1 MTTKQGSNGRKSKKA
16 VRGGGTVKARLE
28 FIDLGDREAPELRLA
43 VRGPDGKKKELK
55 ADAAGAYALPKDLVG
70 KGARLEIRSKT
81 GEDVRSFR
89 YDGFVESVAATG
101 VYEFGEVVWG
111 RWLKVRHCVSGRVRV
126 CRPYQYL
133 TTLASAEFA
142 FANLAAD
149 SVAQVYRA
157 NLGRVLSDRGILSGA
172 YELTPQFPVRCEP
185 VCHGRVE
192 VFVRTCCCPT
202 LTLAD
207 PPYVL
212 VELCK
217 IIDCYPK
224 EIEWIPPEEMVEP
237 GRFPGPRPDPIAKL
251 QMATVR
257 ALERAETDEA
267 APAKERVL
275 WAATH
280 LSELVALPTAEAQ
293 MQYIESHA
301 DLACICCGCSV
312 RKVAEVPLEPDGSFD
327 ACFYLSALVR
337 YGCRRR
343 VQYQVTQFQ
352 DEGAVVVYDGLATGE
367 RFRLSEFAELD
378 ASWKAESCDDTEYDP
393 EAEPFVLLER
403 TGGTWADNLIFT
415 GKAAGIDPQDG
426 TASYGPLAPAD
437 GLVNSAEQPWAK
449 TLRLR
454 FQFHPNLAGL
464 GATKYRVRV
473 FRVNNSGNATGYV
486 KTLTNGISWRKYYDK
501 GSGVPGVKWISLNE
515 PGGYYKIPYPDNNW
529 PWLGG
534 QFHATIDTTDLD
546 GNGRYLFVVDI
557 FDAAGHR
564 LIPSIGSLTATPTEH
579 KRNFGFYR
587 LKGPLT
593 DPTQDLIEVDHKAL
607 ANLFQVNNTACTG
620 LIHGIAHNAST
631 STADCQFLIGPAT
644 DQVRIKYTARHVNG
658 FQYWHWVRVKRGLF
672 GGWQYFDLSADLGN
686 QTTSDADVIAG
697 FTQPK
702 TFGAMLSDDSPAKT
716 KCTFTVQVH
725 VRAKHTNGSRRIH
738 EYDRWPTGSFAL
750 EIA

>member
-1 MTTKQGSNGRKSKKA
+1 MATKHGSNERKSKKA

-55 ADAAGAYALPKDLVG
+55 ADAAGAYALPKNLVG

-149 SVAQVYRA
+149 SVAQAYRA
-157 NLGRVLSDRGILSGA
+157 NLGRVLSDRGILGGA

-202 LTLAD
+202 LTLVD

-237 GRFPGPRPDPIAKL
+237 GPFPGPRPDPIAKL

-337 YGCRRR
+337 HGCRRR
-343 VQYQVTQFQ
+343 VQYKVTQFQ
-352 DEGAVVVYDGLATGE
+352 EEGAVVVYDGLATGE

-378 ASWKAESCDDTEYDP
+378 ANWKAESCDDTEFDP

-403 TGGTWADNLIFT
+403 TGSTWADNLIFT

-426 TASYGPLAPAD
+426 TASYGPLMPAD

-501 GSGVPGVKWISLNE
+501 GGGVPGVKWISLNE
-515 PGGYYKIPYPDNNW
+515 PGGYYKIPYP
-529 PWLGG
+529 G
-534 QFHATIDTTDLD
+534 QQLAVARRAVPRHDRHDGPRRQRPVSVCGRHLRCRRPSPDPQHRVAD
-546 GNGRYLFVVDI
+546 GNAHGAQAELRLLPSQGSFDGSDPGPDRGRPQG
-557 FDAAGHR
+557 AGQSLPGQQHR
-564 LIPSIGSLTATPTEH
+564 MHRPDPRDRPQRQYEH
-579 KRNFGFYR
+579 RR
-587 LKGPLT
+587 LPVPDRPGDGPG
-593 DPTQDLIEVDHKAL
+593 A
-607 ANLFQVNNTACTG
+607 
-620 LIHGIAHNAST
+620 
-631 STADCQFLIGPAT
+631 
-644 DQVRIKYTARHVNG
+644 DQVHREARQRLPVLALG
-658 FQYWHWVRVKRGLF
+658 AGQERPVRRLAVLRSLG
-672 GGWQYFDLSADLGN
+672 SAGE
-686 QTTSDADVIAG
+686 
-697 FTQPK
+697 P
-702 TFGAMLSDDSPAKT
+702 DD
-716 KCTFTVQVH
+716 Q
-725 VRAKHTNGSRRIH
+725 
-738 EYDRWPTGSFAL
+738 
-750 EIA
+750 